1 MKIYII
7 HYGPIFE
14 GAHADR
20 PTMNSISLKLSL
32 ILLLAVLMTGCRKN
46 PVVSDRQTVL
56 FQMDYV
62 NYASSYQHYGYFID
76 SDGNVLTYYNPE
88 KWNFPDRELRISAG
102 QIAENLTMCSNAG
115 IKISKDD
122 LLKYSG
128 HIKYIAAT
136 KVTAMKNAADNA
148 GSTEYIC
155 FQLSENSEMYK
166 GAIIRTEG
174 NFTCENLNFFSRRVA
189 EWMKTISVKIPV
201 K

>member
-1 MKIYII
+1 MKL
-7 HYGPIFE
+7 
-14 GAHADR
+14 
-20 PTMNSISLKLSL
+20 ISLKLSL
-32 ILLLAVLMTGCRKN
+32 ILLLTVIMTGCRKN
-46 PVVSDRQTVL
+46 TIVSDRQTVL

-62 NYASSYQHYGYFID
+62 NYTAGYQHYGFFID
-76 SDGNVLTYYNPE
+76 SEGNVLTYNNPE
-88 KWNFPDRELRISAG
+88 KWNFPDRDLRISAVK
-102 QIAENLTMCSNAG
+102 IAENLTMCSHAG
-115 IKISKDD
+115 IKIQKED

-189 EWMKTISVKIPV
+189 EWMKTISVKLPV